1 MDMPA
6 KRFSEVM
13 WFKHGDAEEL
23 EAPGESDQPAPAY
36 EDDGSL
42 SADDVARYN
51 LRTGRTEP
59 IAALRDAPP
68 PTELAPARAR
78 TMQLALVAMAA
89 VLAIGLAARL
99 FS

>member
-13 WFKHGDAEEL
+13 WFKRGDADEL
-23 EAPGESDQPAPAY
+23 EGSDEPEQAAPAY

-42 SADDVARYN
+42 SADDLARYN

-68 PTELAPARAR
+68 ATVAAPPRAR
-78 TMQLALVAMAA
+78 TMQLALVAKAA
-89 VLAIGLAARL
+89 VLAIGFVARL
-99 FS
+99 FT